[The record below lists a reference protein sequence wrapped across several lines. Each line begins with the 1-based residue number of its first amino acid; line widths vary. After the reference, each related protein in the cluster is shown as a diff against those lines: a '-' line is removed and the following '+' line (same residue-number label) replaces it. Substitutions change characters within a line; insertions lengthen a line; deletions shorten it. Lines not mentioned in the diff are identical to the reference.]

1 MILGGKEGI
10 KKLVQ
15 QGGRE
20 TGAAVVER
28 KRDHAVVPSFAADM
42 DGPVGPDGLIGVD
55 QNVVDGP
62 VQQILVPEDEQG
74 TFRVADAFH
83 AEALH
88 FAVEEA
94 GGLIQQ
100 RVEIHAILTGYAGA
114 GIVEEVVDDLAQTAG
129 LVENGRED
137 TLGGAAFLLFR
148 RAPDEKLGA

>member
-1 MILGGKEGI
+1 
-10 KKLVQ
+10 
-15 QGGRE
+15 
-20 TGAAVVER
+20 
-28 KRDHAVVPSFAADM
+28 M

-94 GGLIQQ
+94 GG
-100 RVEIHAILTGYAGA
+100 
-114 GIVEEVVDDLAQTAG
+114 
-129 LVENGRED
+129 
-137 TLGGAAFLLFR
+137 
-148 RAPDEKLGA
+148 